1 MAKFDET
8 CINSG
13 SITMNDYRRL
23 VSCAASHHTVQ
34 VRWFCIVMQ
43 LLFWPETTS
52 MFTLPC
58 KDSIFST
65 ITMDYMTAHERESCS
80 LSQLCLRWLT
90 VFLSL
95 RHCHVWKGAGRSL
108 PLDQV
113 YSIHDGTTV
122 SIFTSFFVKA
132 CNSKLSIM
140 NKKWIKT
147 YENILDLSYG
157 FKV

>member
-34 VRWFCIVMQ
+34 VRWFCVVMQ

-90 VFLSL
+90 AFFTEDS
-95 RHCHVWKGAGRSL
+95 KAS
-108 PLDQV
+108 QV
-113 YSIHDGTTV
+113 NHA
-122 SIFTSFFVKA
+122 A
-132 CNSKLSIM
+132 CREVNYDAMISWTFWVYCLKKVCIMSKLNVIHIFFRS
-140 NKKWIKT
+140 
-147 YENILDLSYG
+147 
-157 FKV
+157 V